1 VIQKQTQLVPVRH
14 CYVTQKLSSGQQ
26 RTGRVEDVADLGTHF
41 NIKVKWHGGSTHSWV
56 NLAELGCGFK
66 LQMEVQDVPSSRTR
80 KSLGEGVVVTT
91 RTLGGREQ
99 VLVDLYQSGTRAW
112 VPYQNLRLIK
122 GAGHRF
128 MRGESGD
135 PRVLDHAE
143 RFRLKALAHA
153 VEMWNENTGSLS
165 HLDIDPLPH
174 QIHLVHHILA
184 SGNLNWLIADDVGL
198 GKTIETGMLLAALK
212 QRGMLKRVLLVT
224 PAGLTKQW
232 QDELNNKFR
241 MGEFQI
247 FGEDFFINEAR
258 HWKMYDFVIASIDR
272 LKNSDQLELLKAAGT
287 WDLVVF
293 DEAHRLSRRQ
303 YGMKLDSSQRFDLA
317 ASLRNYTDSLVL
329 LSATPHQG
337 MQDKFQ
343 ALLELLRPERKEDI
357 AMLALNPEI
366 IGEMVFRNNKSDVT
380 DAKGNFIFKG
390 KTTRALQVP
399 ISQAA
404 KDFDQQL
411 QDYLRK
417 GYEAGAALGIRGNAI
432 GFVMTVYRKLAAS
445 SIAAIHRAL
454 VNRYSRLQK
463 EGNGQLPGQADS
475 DEWDQRFLGEWEEQL
490 HTQAREFFEGELEQ
504 LGELIDEA
512 ANLKRD
518 DLKLQHFLNAV
529 VQQLLDKNPEEKLLI
544 FTEYRT
550 TQQYLK
556 EALETRFGAGSVD
569 LINGSMKHPERKLAI
584 THFEDEGHF
593 LISTEAGG
601 EGINLQRKC
610 FIMANY
616 DLPWNPMRLVQ
627 RIGRLYRYGQQK
639 HVLVFNIHSPDTADE
654 QIMQL
659 MYTRIDQV
667 VNDMASVSPEFT
679 DALRDDI
686 LGQVADLLD
695 VQSILEDATIAGIER
710 TQERIDEALRWAREA
725 AEKQR
730 ELFEHAASFD
740 PNATARELRMS
751 QEHISAFV
759 QGMFTILGIEV
770 VERSHNDLLWHIR
783 LPEALMTELD
793 TKRSRWEVT
802 LDRLLAGNRTNT
814 HMLDLDSFLMQYLL
828 NKARSYDFL
837 GLCAVICSAGL
848 PQVALLAS
856 ILRWQNDQGQRRRQE
871 FTAYGVAADG
881 SVALNPEA
889 FSEWLK
895 LPAQTGSHVP
905 DREQNQRWFK
915 AAEQVADQRL
925 AELSNRNLHPENNQW
940 VGGAWVA
947 RP

>member
-1 VIQKQTQLVPVRH
+1 MTKDKRLLPVRH
-14 CYVTQKLSSGQQ
+14 CYVAQ
-26 RTGRVEDVADLGTHF
+26 RLPNNQGRFGRVEGTFDLGDRV
-41 NIKVKWHGGSTHSWV
+41 NVKVRWQGESHNSVVDMSALT
-56 NLAELGCGFK
+56 CGFRPN
-66 LQMEVQDVPSSRTR
+66 MEVQDVPSSRTR
-80 KSLGEGVVVTT
+80 QSLGEGVVVAL
-91 RTLGGREQ
+91 RTLGEREQ
-99 VLVDLYQSGTRAW
+99 VLVDLYQTGIRAW

-122 GAGHRF
+122 GARHRF
-128 MRGESGD
+128 ILGD
-135 PRVLDHAE
+135 TGIPGVADHAE

-153 VEMWNENTGSLS
+153 LEMWNENTGSLS

-212 QRGMLKRVLLVT
+212 QRGMLNRVLLVT

-241 MGEFQI
+241 MGDFQI
-247 FGEDFFINEAR
+247 FGEDFFINEPR
-258 HWKMYDFVIASIDR
+258 HWKMYDYVIASIDR
-272 LKNSDQLELLKAAGT
+272 LKSPDQLELLKAAGD

-303 YGMKLDSSQRFDLA
+303 YGMKLDASQRFELA
-317 ASLRNYTDSLVL
+317 ASLRNYTDSLIL

-357 AMLALNPEI
+357 ALLALNPEI

-380 DAKGNFIFKG
+380 DAEGNFIFKG
-390 KTTRALQVP
+390 KTTHALQVP
-399 ISQAA
+399 VSQAT

-411 QDYLRK
+411 QDYLRR

-445 SIAAIHRAL
+445 SIAAIHHAL
-454 VNRYSRLQK
+454 INRYNRLLN
-463 EGNGQLPGQADS
+463 ESNEHAFTMEPGES
-475 DEWDQRFLGEWEEQL
+475 DQRFLGEWEEKLQ
-490 HTQAREFFEGELEQ
+490 TDAQEFFKGELEL
-504 LGELIDEA
+504 LGSLIDEA
-512 ANLKRD
+512 ANIKRD
-518 DLKLQHFLNAV
+518 DHKLQHFLDAV
-529 VQQLLDKNPEEKLLI
+529 VQQLLDNNPEEKLLI

-556 EALETRFGAGSVD
+556 DALETRFGTNTVS
-569 LINGSMKHPERKLAI
+569 LIHGSMPHQERKQAI
-584 THFEDEGHF
+584 SHFEETGRF

-601 EGINLQRKC
+601 EGINLQREC
-610 FIMANY
+610 YIMANY

-679 DALRDDI
+679 DALKDDI
-686 LGQVADLLD
+686 LGQVADLMD
-695 VQSILEDATIAGIER
+695 VQSILQDATMAGIER
-710 TQERIDEALRWAREA
+710 TQERIDDALRLAREA

-740 PNATARELRMS
+740 PNATSRELSMS
-751 QEHISAFV
+751 PEHLSAFV
-759 QGMFTILGIEV
+759 QGMFAILGVDI
-770 VERSHNDLLWHIR
+770 VERSHKDLLWHIR
-783 LPEALMTELD
+783 LPESLMAELD
-793 TKRSRWEVT
+793 VKRSRWEVT
-802 LDRLLAGNRTNT
+802 LDRLLASNRPGT
-814 HMLDLDSFLMQYLL
+814 HMLDLDSFMMQFLL
-828 NKARSYDFL
+828 NRARSYDFL
-837 GLCAVICSAGL
+837 GLSAVINSDKL
-848 PQVALLAS
+848 PQLALLAS

-871 FTAYGVAADG
+871 FTVYGVAPDG
-881 SVALNPEA
+881 SVTLNPET

-895 LPAQTGSHVP
+895 QPAQTGALKP
-905 DREQNQRWFK
+905 EREQNQRWFQ
-915 AAEQVADQRL
+915 AVEVAADQRL

-947 RP
+947 RN